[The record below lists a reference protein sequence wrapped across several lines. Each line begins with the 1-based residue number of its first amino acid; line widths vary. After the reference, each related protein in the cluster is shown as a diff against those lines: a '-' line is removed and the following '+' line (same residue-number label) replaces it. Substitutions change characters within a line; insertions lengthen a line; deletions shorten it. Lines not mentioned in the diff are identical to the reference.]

1 MTNDESTNVTQMAFF
16 DVAVIGGGA
25 SGTLFVSELLRR
37 DSGWSV
43 LWLTGDNSV
52 GDAYSTN
59 TDVHLLNVPAA
70 RMSAFSDKPDHFVDW
85 LTRNATDRE
94 FEPTNFVP
102 RRFYGSYL
110 KELRGAAKSN
120 ANVRY
125 LAQQVEQVEYATTP
139 SGSGWR
145 LRVRNG
151 ETYDVSR
158 IVIAVGLPSERKS
171 DRNVGGV
178 MHNPWKWFHQ
188 SSEGVGIPADDEEIF
203 ILGSGLTAM
212 DVVVGLRDLGYSG
225 FIRVTSRSGRWS
237 EPHAHAPPLTQEE
250 LAAALADLRAM
261 PTARSYLRT
270 VRHLAVKLPWRSV
283 VDALRPQTQELWSA
297 LPPEERSRFLRH
309 VFAVWNRHRHRAPT
323 ETAQR
328 VADDSRVVIEKG
340 QSCSNAGKG
349 SFVFDCRGF
358 ALTAKRKW
366 TPFLSALIGQ
376 GILAPSS
383 LGIGLVSQQPNSVAL
398 LGALRF
404 GEEFECTAVPEIRT
418 QALAIIDAWTAGQG
432 IEPTLV
438 PGERPPHISGIS
450 KRTE

>member
-1 MTNDESTNVTQMAFF
+1 MDVF

-37 DSGWSV
+37 NLGWSV

-59 TDVHLLNVPAA
+59 IDAHLLNVPAA
-70 RMSAFSDKPDHFVDW
+70 RMSAFYDKPDHFVDW
-85 LTRNATDRE
+85 LTRNATDRK

-110 KELRGAAKSN
+110 EDLRGAAKSN
-120 ANVRY
+120 ANVKY
-125 LAQQVEQVEYATTP
+125 LAHQLEQVECVSTS

-145 LRVRNG
+145 LHVRNG
-151 ETYDVSR
+151 ETYDVRR

-188 SSEGVGIPADDEEIF
+188 IPKGERIPADDEEIF

-212 DVVVGLRDLGYSG
+212 DVIVGSRDLGYSG
-225 FIRVTSRSGRWS
+225 FIRVTSRSGQWS
-237 EPHAHAPPLTQEE
+237 EPHAHAPPLTQEQ

-323 ETAQR
+323 ETAR
-328 VADDSRVVIEKG
+328 KVADDSRVVIEKG

-366 TPFLSALIGQ
+366 APFLSALIG
-376 GILAPSS
+376 IP
-383 LGIGLVSQQPNSVAL
+383 
-398 LGALRF
+398 
-404 GEEFECTAVPEIRT
+404 
-418 QALAIIDAWTAGQG
+418 
-432 IEPTLV
+432 
-438 PGERPPHISGIS
+438 
-450 KRTE
+450 